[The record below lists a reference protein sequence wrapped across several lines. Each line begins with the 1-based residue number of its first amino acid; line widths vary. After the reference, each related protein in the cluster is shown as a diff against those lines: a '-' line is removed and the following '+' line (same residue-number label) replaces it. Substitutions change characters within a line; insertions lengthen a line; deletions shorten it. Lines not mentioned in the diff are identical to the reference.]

1 MAWNQLFIELPE
13 SLKDAAI
20 GELSELGAAG
30 VWESGE
36 PAQGLAQLTVYFDQ
50 QSDLDAIRHSLRQLY
65 QRSGTDGE
73 PRLQRVQI
81 DERDW
86 GEEWKKSWSSFAIGS
101 RFYVI
106 PSWSTS
112 QCPDGRLPLCIDP
125 GQAFGTGTHETT
137 QLTLEALE
145 RWVEPGRVVL
155 DLGTGSGILA
165 IAAALLGALPVW
177 GCDNDPIAVEVAA
190 ENIERNAATGIGKVG
205 HVELACGSADA
216 FRAQSI
222 DLLLCNLTADT
233 IATIFPDIDRIQR
246 SDAIAIFSGILDFQG
261 PDIRALLLKSGYSVI
276 EEQTRGEWSVIS
288 TRKHGR

>member
-1 MAWNQLFIELPE
+1 MTWNQLFIELPE

-20 GELSELGAAG
+20 GELSDHGAAG

-36 PAQGLAQLTVYFDQ
+36 PAPGLVQLTVYFDQ
-50 QSDLDAIRHSLRQLY
+50 TSDLDAIRNSLRQLY
-65 QRSGTDGE
+65 QRSGTHGE
-73 PRLQRVQI
+73 PRLQRVQV

-112 QCPDGRLPLCIDP
+112 QCPDERLPLYIDP

-145 RWVEPGRVVL
+145 RWAEPCRVVL

-165 IAAALLGALPVW
+165 IAAALLGAARVL
-177 GCDNDPIAVEVAA
+177 GCDNDPIACEVAA
-190 ENIERNAATGIGKVG
+190 ENIKRNVAGRVG
-205 HVELACGSADA
+205 LMCGSADA
-216 FRAQSI
+216 LKAQSI

-233 IATIFPDIDRIQR
+233 IATIFQDIDRVQR
-246 SDAIAIFSGILDFQG
+246 SNAIAIFSGILTFQA
-261 PDIRALLLKSGYSVI
+261 PDIRALLLRSGYSI
-276 EEQTRGEWSVIS
+276 LDEQTRGEWSVIS
-288 TRKHGR
+288 TKKHGC